1 MSKRMNIPP
10 NKDIEWI
17 KAHGDSYAGKW
28 VALLNGVLI
37 ASDDTLPALSAW
49 LKLAGIPRQSLM
61 ITNMVRKEVGSSPDI
76 WMSGWPSVGHVS
88 VTWSAME
95 QARRN
100 GHLSY
105 TV

>member
-1 MSKRMNIPP
+1 MSKRTNIPP

-17 KAHGDSYAGKW
+17 KAHGNSYAGKW

-49 LKLAGIPRQSLM
+49 LKMAGIPRQSLM
-61 ITNMVRKEVGSSPDI
+61 ITNMVRKEVVSSPDI
-76 WMSGWPSVGHVS
+76 WASGWQTGYVS
-88 VTWSAME
+88 ISLSAME

-100 GHLSY
+100 GHLSC